1 MCDLGNAVEK
11 HLNKALHAILP
22 SGIYILI
29 RKLYTLQVTHIH
41 IFKWL
46 FLFIMCTWAFFKLE
60 KIDQCEENLTGRSGF
75 PFCSLEFKALLY
87 ISLPVS
93 YFPVYSILLHVG
105 TTAALSI
112 CLPDTG
118 VMYKSR
124 Q

>member
-1 MCDLGNAVEK
+1 MCDLGNAVQK
-11 HLNKALHAILP
+11 HMNKALHAILP

-29 RKLYTLQVTHIH
+29 RKLYTFQVTHIH

-46 FLFIMCTWAFFKLE
+46 FLLIMCTLAFFKLE
-60 KIDQCEENLTGRSGF
+60 KNRSVEENLTGRSGF
-75 PFCSLEFKALLY
+75 PFCSLGFKALLC

-105 TTAALSI
+105 TTVSLSI
-112 CLPDTG
+112 CLLDTQ
-118 VMYKSR
+118 VMYKSW